1 MRTSHR
7 FLILAALGLG
17 LSACGGGGSS
27 TPAPAPPAPPPPPA
41 VVFPPAPAAWRVSGT
56 AGFASNCDGV
66 PATGTVYPEA
76 EVEPHV
82 AVSPQNAL
90 RLIGGWQQN
99 RWSDGAAQGLLA
111 AYSADGGATWQTSRP
126 AFTRCTGGSAGNG
139 GDYERA
145 SDPWIA
151 ISPDGTAYFMA
162 LAVNGASFAP
172 GSANAMLVARSTDG
186 GQSWSAPISLVRDGA
201 SAFND
206 KNSMTADPLDARYV
220 YAVWDR
226 ITGSR
231 GPTLFTRT
239 VDGGASWEAARVIYD
254 PGVAAPTTNAQTIG
268 NVIAVVPAG
277 PQGGTLVN
285 LFTEIVGN
293 TPSLRVQR
301 STDRGVNWSA
311 PITVAALQS
320 IGAKD
325 PTTNAAIRD
334 GSDLAQIAAA
344 PNGDLVV
351 VWQDARFASGQVDA
365 IAFARS
371 ADGGLTWS
379 APRRLS
385 PAQTAAAFTPQV
397 TVRADGVIAV
407 SYYDLREDTS
417 DAATLPTSL
426 WLAVSRDQGATWSEQ
441 RLSGPFDL
449 LAAPNARGLFLG
461 DYQGLVASGTA
472 FVPFYAQTTGV
483 GAANRTDV
491 FAGRVVPTTMAAANA
506 SMSRA
511 SVGASSSS
519 TVDFSAA
526 VRANVV
532 RQRAWR
538 MQDRNPASQPQAR

>member
-1 MRTSHR
+1 MSPLRR
-7 FLILAALGLG
+7 LLFVAATGIVVAG
-17 LSACGGGGSS
+17 CGGGGGSAP
-27 TPAPAPPAPPPPPA
+27 PASLPPPAPPP

-56 AGFASNCDGV
+56 AAFAADCDGV
-66 PATGTVYPEA
+66 APTGTLYPEA

-82 AVSPQNAL
+82 AVSPQNPL

-99 RWSDGAAQGLLA
+99 RWSDGASQGLLS
-111 AYSADGGATWQTSRP
+111 AYSVDGGASWQTSRP
-126 AFTRCTGGSAGNG
+126 RFTRCTGGTIGNG
-139 GDYERA
+139 GDYQRA

-162 LAVNGASFAP
+162 LAVNGASFAA

-186 GQSWSAPISLVRDGA
+186 GATWSAPTTLIRDGA

-206 KNSMTADPLDARYV
+206 KNTMTADPLDARFV

-226 ITGSR
+226 IAGAR
-231 GPTLFTRT
+231 GPTVFTRT
-239 VDGGASWEAARVIYD
+239 TDGGATWEAARAIRD
-254 PGVAAPTTNAQTIG
+254 PGDNAQTIG

-277 PQGGTLVN
+277 AQAGTLVN

-293 TPSLRVQR
+293 TPTLRVIR
-301 STDRGVNWSA
+301 SGDRGVNWSA

-325 PTTNAAIRD
+325 PTTGAAIRD

-371 ADGGLTWS
+371 TDGGLNWT
-379 APRRLS
+379 APRRVS

-397 TVRADGVIAV
+397 AVRADGAIAV
-407 SYYDLREDTS
+407 SYYDLRDDTS
-417 DAATLPTSL
+417 DASTLPTSA
-426 WLAVSRDQGATWSEQ
+426 WLAVSRDAGATWSEQ

-461 DYQGLVASGTA
+461 DYQGLVASGSA
-472 FVPFYAQTTGV
+472 FVPFYVQTTGT

-491 FAGRVVPTTMAAANA
+491 FAGRVAAASA
-506 SMSRA
+506 SAARA
-511 SVGASSSS
+511 SAVAPPA
-519 TVDFSAA
+519 VPDFSAA
-526 VRANVV
+526 VKSNVE

-538 MQDRNPASQPQAR
+538 IAGRQPGVAAAGR